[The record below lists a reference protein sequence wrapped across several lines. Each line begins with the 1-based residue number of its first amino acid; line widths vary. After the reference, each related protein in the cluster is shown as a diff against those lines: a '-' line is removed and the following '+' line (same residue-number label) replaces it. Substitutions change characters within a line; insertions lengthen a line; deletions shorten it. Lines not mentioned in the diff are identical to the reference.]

1 MERTAEAQAL
11 LARSHSLHRALFS
24 RAFLTRFSHAL
35 FSRLPGAPLARQL
48 PRHGGHVELSG
59 VRRTARTATLLK
71 PLREEPAKD
80 VEVCAAMRGDERVYD
95 FLHGDFLRRH
105 RKHAG
110 DM

>member
-24 RAFLTRFSHAL
+24 YAFLTRFSPA
-35 FSRLPGAPLARQL
+35 LPGAPLARQL